1 MRVNRQLTAI
11 CRRFAAAGLRVTERR
26 GHCGQDRIVRNIAC
40 DTFHIKFCN
49 AKDPRIGT
57 FGKNYISVKGFN
69 DCDVCISIFGD
80 NLELIIE

>member
-1 MRVNRQLTAI
+1 MKVNKELTAL

-26 GHCGQDRIVRNIAC
+26 GHCGHDRIVRNIAC
-40 DTFHIKFCN
+40 DTFHVKFCN

-57 FGKNYISVKGFN
+57 FGKNYISIKGFY
-69 DCDVCISIFGD
+69 DCDVCISIFAD

>member
-1 MRVNRQLTAI
+1 MKVNRQLTAL

-57 FGKNYISVKGFN
+57 YGKNYISVKGFK
-69 DCDVCISIFGD
+69 DCDVCISIFGH

>member
-1 MRVNRQLTAI
+1 MKVNKELTAL
-11 CRRFAAAGLRVTERR
+11 CRRFAAAGLLVTERR

-49 AKDPRIGT
+49 AKDPRICTIG
-57 FGKNYISVKGFN
+57 NVYITVKGFN
-69 DCDVCISIFGD
+69 DCDVCISIFAD

>member
-1 MRVNRQLTAI
+1 MKVNKELTAL

-26 GHCGQDRIVRNIAC
+26 GHCGHDRIVRNIAC
-40 DTFHIKFCN
+40 DTFHVKFCN
-49 AKDPRIGT
+49 AKDPRIYTIGDY
-57 FGKNYISVKGFN
+57 YITVKGFH

>member
-1 MRVNRQLTAI
+1 MKVNKELTAI

-40 DTFHIKFCN
+40 DTFHIKFRN

-69 DCDVCISIFGD
+69 DCDVCISIFAD

>member
-1 MRVNRQLTAI
+1 MKVNKELTAL

-26 GHCGQDRIVRNIAC
+26 DDYARGWRNRNIAC

-49 AKDPRIGT
+49 AKEPRINT
-57 FGKNYISVKGFN
+57 FGNNYISIKGFH
-69 DCDVCISIFGD
+69 DCDVCISIFAD